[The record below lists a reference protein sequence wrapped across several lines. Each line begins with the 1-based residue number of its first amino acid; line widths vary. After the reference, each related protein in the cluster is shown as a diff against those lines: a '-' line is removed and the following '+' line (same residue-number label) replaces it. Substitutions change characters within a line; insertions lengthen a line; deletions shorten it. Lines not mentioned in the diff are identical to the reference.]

1 MAFSNSVVLN
11 YPVDEV
17 FKVFIR
23 VAKRDFP
30 KFNENNP
37 IGCKVIKNVGA
48 YSAKSAKLEVEI
60 TDFKKNEI
68 YQITSKGSSAVYVS
82 TYKFEELSDEST
94 RVTLVEE
101 DRKKGFF
108 PWFNSIIQ
116 TIAFKGRVRRRF
128 GIFAE
133 GLEREVKSH
142 REKINK
148 NSKSRVEDEAKMKAK
163 SEVKLAKEVARK
175 ANEEALEANRLAI
188 KAIAEAKAAQEEAEK
203 AEKFA
208 QVKANDYDLEDEV
221 VSDII
226 DYIDYY

>member
-37 IGCKVIKNVGA
+37 IGCKVVKNAGA
-48 YSAKSAKLEVEI
+48 YSAQSAKLEVEI
-60 TDFKKNEI
+60 TGFKKNEI
-68 YQITSKGSSAVYVS
+68 YQITSKGSSAVYIS
-82 TYKFEELSDEST
+82 TYKFESLSEEST

-101 DRKKGFF
+101 DKKEGFF
-108 PWFNSIIQ
+108 PWFNTIIQ

-128 GIFAE
+128 EMFAE
-133 GLEREVKSH
+133 GLEAEVKSH
-142 REKINK
+142 REKLNK
-148 NSKSRVEDEAKMKAK
+148 NSKSRAEEEAKIKAR
-163 SEVKLAKEVARK
+163 SEAKAAKEAARK
-175 ANEEALEANRLAI
+175 AKEEALEAKRIAA

-203 AEKFA
+203 AAKDAEA
-208 QVKANDYDLEDEV
+208 KANDYDLEDEV

-226 DYIDYY
+226 D